1 MNLSSLSVKRPV
13 TTIMCVLVALCFG
26 LMSMLNLS
34 MDMMP
39 NMNIPIVL
47 IMTTYEGASSEE
59 IKNLV
64 TKPMEDAVA
73 TVSGLDT
80 LQSQSSAG
88 NSMVM
93 ARFDYSVD
101 VDVAAQDVRERVDMY
116 KSMLPEGAKDPMI
129 LKIDINS
136 MMGNIMISASSDSK
150 SINELK
156 NTIDD
161 LIVPRIER
169 QKGVASV
176 STVGGNDKII
186 EVSLN
191 QEKMRA
197 YGIGESTVTGTL
209 VSENIN
215 TPLGSVYKGDKNL
228 TLRIKGEY
236 RDINEIQDVLIPTGT
251 GGTVFLSDIA
261 DVNEKYD
268 ESKAF
273 SYTDGKESITMSV
286 SKTSTANTVDVSKA
300 VFAEMAKIQEE
311 MPDINF
317 VTVSD
322 PAEYIQLAL
331 KSVAD
336 SLWQGGVFAII
347 VLFIFLREIR
357 STLVV
362 AVSMPVSIVTTFAV
376 MRLMNV
382 NFNMMSLGG
391 LTLGIGMLV
400 DNSIVVMES
409 IYKKLEEGKDRI
421 RAAIEGGSEVVNS
434 VLASTLTTVAVFL
447 PITMVEGQVSEL
459 FNDMCLTIVFSL
471 LCSLV
476 VAVTFVP
483 MACSLLLSPE
493 NVEKKKRK
501 NIVSRFLDLIG
512 KFLELLEKGYDK
524 LIHKALDMKKL
535 TVAVAVLFVF
545 LTGIVVKD
553 MNSEFMSSTD
563 EGEISVSVSLPKGSS
578 ITRTEE
584 IVWKVVD
591 AIENDPDI
599 KHMSM
604 SAGSS
609 GNGMSA
615 LSGGGEDS
623 CTISINLNKKSEG
636 RTRTTDEIAAEMRKK
651 VTNIAGAKIEVSSS
665 GSSMGSYS
673 SGGLEID
680 VFGDDAEAAKKVSED
695 FVDILKGM
703 DGLADVKSSL
713 EESSPNAT
721 IRIDKR
727 KANSLGISVSSISNL
742 LRTDITGSKPT
753 KYKINGDEY
762 DIKVV
767 LEDGKVNYISDV
779 EQLLIPTAGGGSVPL
794 KEICEIVDED
804 VPVAIARENQKDK
817 IAVTATLDGAALSEA
832 QTYFETAFSTYNMPA
847 SVSWQYG
854 GSAKYMAEAF
864 SGLLVALVVAVLLV
878 YMVMAAEFEAYSFP
892 FIVMFSIPIA
902 ITGGLFGNFIWGQ
915 DISVTTFLGLI
926 MLAGVVV
933 NNAIV
938 LIDYANLQ
946 VRERGKNYK
955 EAMLIAGPVRLRP
968 ILMST
973 LTTVLG
979 MLPMMLSQADGSES
993 MRGLA
998 VTVVFG
1004 LSFSTLVTL
1013 VLIPAI
1019 YVAFN
1024 ERIDKRKKKRQ
1035 ARKEKRAAKMAAK
1048 EAAAQA

>member
-1 MNLSSLSVKRPV
+1 MNLSTLSVKRPV
-13 TTIMCVLVALCFG
+13 TTIMCVLVALSFG
-26 LMSMLNLS
+26 LMSMMNLS

-59 IKNLV
+59 IKTLV
-64 TKPMEDAVA
+64 TKPMEEAVA

-80 LQSQSSAG
+80 LQSTSSAG

-101 VDVAAQDVRERVDMY
+101 VDIAAQDVRERVDMY
-116 KSMLPEGAKDPMI
+116 KSTLPKDAKDPMI
-129 LKIDINS
+129 LKIDVNS
-136 MMGNIMISASSDSK
+136 MIGNIIISASSDSK
-150 SINELK
+150 NINELK
-156 NTIDD
+156 STIDD
-161 LIVPRIER
+161 LIVPRLER
-169 QKGVASV
+169 QKGVASI
-176 STVGGNDKII
+176 STVGGNKKII
-186 EVSLN
+186 EISLD

-197 YGIGESTVTGTL
+197 YGISESTVTGTL

-236 RDINEIQDVLIPTGT
+236 RDVNDIQDVLIPAK
-251 GGTVFLSDIA
+251 GGSSVFLSDIA
-261 DVNEKYD
+261 NVKETYEEN
-268 ESKAF
+268 KAF
-273 SYTDGKESITMSV
+273 SYTDGMESITMTV

-300 VFAEMAKIQEE
+300 VFGELEKIKEE
-311 MPDINF
+311 MPEITF

-331 KSVAD
+331 KSVVD
-336 SLWQGGVFAII
+336 SLWQGGLFAII

-409 IYKKLEEGKDRI
+409 IYKKLEEGRDRI
-421 RAAIEGGSEVVNS
+421 RAAMEGGTEVVNS

-471 LCSLV
+471 LSSLV
-476 VAVTFVP
+476 VSVTFVP
-483 MACSLLLSPE
+483 MACSLLLTPE
-493 NVEKKKRK
+493 MVNGEKK
-501 NIVSRFLDLIG
+501 SRTIIGRLLDILG
-512 KFLELLEKGYDK
+512 KGLELLEKFYDK
-524 LIHKALDMKKL
+524 LINKALNMKKL
-535 TVAVAVLFVF
+535 TVAVAILFVF

-553 MNSEFMSSTD
+553 MNAEFMASTD
-563 EGEISVSVSLPKGSS
+563 EGQISIDVSLPKGST
-578 ITRTEE
+578 IERTEK
-584 IVWKVVD
+584 IAWKVLNAV
-591 AIENDPDI
+591 EGDPDI
-599 KHMSM
+599 THMSM

-615 LSGGGEDS
+615 LSGGGGKDKCSIE
-623 CTISINLNKKSEG
+623 ISLRKKADG
-636 RTRTTDEIAAEMRKK
+636 RTRTTDEIAGEMRRKL
-651 VTNIAGAKIEVSSS
+651 TSIPGAKIEVSSA

-673 SGGLEID
+673 SAGLEID

-695 FVDILKGM
+695 FVDILSKA
-703 DGLADVKSSL
+703 DGLADVKSSI

-727 KANSLGISVSSISNL
+727 KANSLGITVSSISSIL
-742 LRTDITGSKPT
+742 KTDISGSTPT

-762 DIKVV
+762 DIKVS

-779 EQLLIPTAGGGSVPL
+779 EQLLIPTSGGGSVPL
-794 KEICEIVDED
+794 SEICEIIDED
-804 VPVAIARENQKDK
+804 VPVSISRENQKDK

-832 QTYFETAFSTYNMPA
+832 QTYFEEAMKTYNMPG
-847 SVSWQYG
+847 SVSWAYG
-854 GSAKYMAEAF
+854 GSAKHMAEAF
-864 SGLLVALVVAVLLV
+864 SGLLIALVVAVLLV

-926 MLAGVVV
+926 MLSGVVV

-1024 ERIDKRKKKRQ
+1024 ERIDKGKKKKQ
-1035 ARKEKRAAKMAAK
+1035 ARKEKRAAKK
-1048 EAAAQA
+1048 AAAAEA

>member
-1 MNLSSLSVKRPV
+1 MNLSTLSVRRPV
-13 TTIMCVLVALCFG
+13 TTIMCVLVAISFG
-26 LMSMLNLS
+26 LMSMMSLS
-34 MDMMP
+34 IDMMP

-47 IMTTYEGASSEE
+47 VMTTYDGASSEE
-59 IKNLV
+59 IKTLI
-64 TKPMEDAVA
+64 TEPMEEAVA

-80 LQSQSSAG
+80 LQSTSSAG
-88 NSMVM
+88 SSMIM
-93 ARFDYSVD
+93 ARFDYSVN
-101 VDVAAQDVRERVDMY
+101 VDVAAQDVRERVDMN
-116 KSMLPEGAKDPMI
+116 KAKLPDDVKDPMI

-136 MMGNIMISASSDSK
+136 LAGNIIITASSNTK

-156 NTIDD
+156 NTIED

-169 QKGVASV
+169 QPGVASV
-176 STVGGNDKII
+176 STIGGNDKII
-186 EVSLN
+186 EVALN

-197 YGIGESTVTGTL
+197 YGITESTVTGML

-228 TLRIKGEY
+228 TLRIKGEF
-236 RDINEIQDVLIPTGT
+236 RDINEIQDVLIPTSS
-251 GGTVFLSDIA
+251 GGTIFLSDIA
-261 DVNEKYD
+261 TVREKFD
-268 ESKAF
+268 ESRAY
-273 SYTDGKESITMSV
+273 SYTDGMESITMSI

-300 VFAEMAKIQEE
+300 VFKEMDKIKTE

-322 PAEYIQLAL
+322 PAEYINLAL
-331 KSVAD
+331 KSVVD
-336 SLWQGGVFAII
+336 SLWQGGLFAII
-347 VLFIFLREIR
+347 VLFLFLREIR

-362 AVSMPVSIVTTFAV
+362 AVSMPVSIITTFAV
-376 MRLMNV
+376 MRLMHV
-382 NFNMMSLGG
+382 NFNMMSMGG

-409 IYKKLEEGKDRI
+409 IYTKLEAGKDRI
-421 RAAIEGGSEVVNS
+421 TAAIEGGTEVVNS

-476 VAVTFVP
+476 VSVTFVP

-493 NVEKKKRK
+493 NVHDGGKSKS
-501 NIVSRFLDLIG
+501 ILSLPLDLVG
-512 KFLELLEKGYDK
+512 KLLEGLEKIYDK
-524 LIHKALDMKKL
+524 LIHKALNMKKM
-535 TVAVAVLFVF
+535 TVAVALLFVV

-553 MNSEFMSSTD
+553 MNAEFMAATD
-563 EGEISVSVSLPKGSS
+563 ESEVSISVSLPKGS
-578 ITRTEE
+578 TVDRTEE
-584 IVWKVVD
+584 ISWKVID
-591 AIENDPDI
+591 AISDDPDI
-599 KHMSM
+599 KHISM

-609 GNGMSA
+609 GGNMGA
-615 LSGGGEDS
+615 LMGSSEDE
-623 CTISINLNKKSEG
+623 CTINISLNKKKEG
-636 RTRTTDEIAAEMRKK
+636 RKRTTDEVASEMRKK
-651 VTNIAGAKIEVSSS
+651 LTNIAGAEIEVSSS
-665 GSSMGSYS
+665 GTSMGNYS
-673 SGGLEID
+673 SAGIEID
-680 VFGDDAEAAKKVSED
+680 VFGDDSETAKKVSED
-695 FVDILKGM
+695 FVEILKGFP
-703 DGLADVKSSL
+703 GLADVKSSL
-713 EESSPNAT
+713 EDSSPNAT

-727 KANSLGISVSSISNL
+727 KANSLGISVSSIANL
-742 LRTDITGSKPT
+742 LRTDITGSSPT

-767 LEDGKVNYISDV
+767 LEDDKVNYISDV
-779 EQLLIPTAGGGSVPL
+779 EQLLIPTTGGGSVPL
-794 KEICEIVDED
+794 SEISEVIDEE
-804 VPVAIARENQKDK
+804 VPVAISREDQKDK
-817 IAVTATLDGAALSEA
+817 IAVTATLDGAALSEVQKEFRDA
-832 QTYFETAFSTYNMPA
+832 MKTYKVPT
-847 SVSWQYG
+847 SVTWKFG
-854 GSAKYMAEAF
+854 GVAERMAEAF
-864 SGLLVALVVAVLLV
+864 SGLIIALIVAVLLV

-902 ITGGLFGNFIWGQ
+902 ITGGLFGNFVWGQ

-1024 ERIDKRKKKRQ
+1024 ERIEKRRKKKQ
-1035 ARKEKRAAKMAAK
+1035 ARKEKRAAKK
-1048 EAAAQA
+1048 AAAEA